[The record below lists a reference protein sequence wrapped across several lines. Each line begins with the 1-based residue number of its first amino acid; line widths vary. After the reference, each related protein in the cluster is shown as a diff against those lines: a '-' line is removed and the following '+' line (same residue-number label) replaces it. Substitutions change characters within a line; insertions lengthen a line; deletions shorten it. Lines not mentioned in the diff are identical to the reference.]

1 MVMNEGI
8 WKHDFTD
15 GCKIP
20 LKKMGKDYTQSSKII
35 KKYLF
40 QLFLMVCNVFDIKFG
55 SSLSCHIDIFD
66 ILKHL

>member
-1 MVMNEGI
+1 M
-8 WKHDFTD
+8 
-15 GCKIP
+15 KIYGN
-20 LKKMGKDYTQSSKII
+20 LILLTIAETRYKKMGKDYTQSSKII

-66 ILKHL
+66 ILKNL

>member
-1 MVMNEGI
+1 M
-8 WKHDFTD
+8 
-15 GCKIP
+15 KIYGN
-20 LKKMGKDYTQSSKII
+20 LILLTIAETRYKKMGKDYTQSSQII

-66 ILKHL
+66 ILKNL